1 MKRLQLAIIASA
13 TVLLTAFTTANL
25 WNSDPA
31 HTDLGFSIGHLGIS
45 DVTGSFNEFTATI
58 NSTKADFSDAVI
70 EASINAASVDTRV
83 EARDQHL
90 KSADFFDVEKY
101 PAITFKSTSLKK
113 AGKNKYKVTGDLTA
127 KGITKEVVLD
137 LTYRGS
143 VEHPQSQKMT
153 AGFKLKGEIKRSD
166 FGIGT
171 NFPAPMLSDEVAI
184 TINGEFQQ

>member
-13 TVLLTAFTTANL
+13 TALLTAFTTVNL

-45 DVTGSFNEFTATI
+45 DVAGSFNEFTATI
-58 NSTKADFSDAVI
+58 NSSKTDFSDAVI

-90 KSADFFDVEKY
+90 RSADFFDVEKY
-101 PAITFKSTSLKK
+101 PTITFKSTSLKNS
-113 AGKNKYKVTGDLTA
+113 GKNKYKVTGDLTA
-127 KGITKEVVLD
+127 KGITKEVVLE

-143 VEHPQSQKMT
+143 LEHPQSKKMT